1 VTVVV
6 SDTSPIRALEFL
18 DRLEMLPILFGRIVV
33 PPAVVDE
40 LARTG
45 GRFRSVDVG
54 RYDYLQ
60 VRAANDR
67 AQVEN
72 LLPALDRG
80 EAEAIVLAR
89 EMAAEAILI
98 DEADGRRVARQRYG
112 LRAIGTLGI
121 LLSAKQRGMVSAVRP
136 LVDELRGGLGFFVS
150 ESLYQ
155 EVLRRAGED
164 RY

>member
-1 VTVVV
+1 MTVVV
-6 SDTSPIRALEFL
+6 SDTSPIRSLEFL
-18 DRLEMLPILFGRIVV
+18 DRLEMLPILFGRIFV
-33 PPAVVDE
+33 PPAVTAE
-40 LARTG
+40 LARTSD
-45 GRFRSVDVG
+45 RFRPVDVG

-67 AQVEN
+67 TQVDN

-89 EMAAEAILI
+89 ELAAKAILI

-112 LRAIGTLGI
+112 LRVIGTLGI
-121 LLSAKQRGMVSAVRP
+121 LLSAKQRGIVSTVRP
-136 LVDELRGGLGFFVS
+136 LIDQLRGDLGFFIS

-155 EVLRRAGED
+155 EVVRRAGEA
-164 RY
+164 RC